1 MGSYN
6 NEEAV
11 ISELFTRHLSL
22 RYECCVDVGASDG
35 LTMSNTHFLFAG
47 GWNGVA
53 VEYYPPS
60 FAKLATVYASTPG
73 VQLLRCR
80 ATPEGIVPLLRG
92 CGVPTDFDFLSL
104 DIDGYDH
111 FVLDAVLASY
121 RPTLICAEINE
132 TFPPPVKFTVKYRS
146 DLVWNEDKF
155 FGQSIAKVQEL
166 CDRRDYAIV
175 RLEYNNVFLAPRELL
190 AAAKLEALTPE
201 AAYRRGYLERPD
213 RLQRFPWNANVEQLH
228 GLAPEEVVAWAE
240 RYFDKYRGQFECSA
254 R

>member
-6 NEEAV
+6 NEESV
-11 ISELFTRHLSL
+11 IAEFFTRHLPL

-47 GWNGVA
+47 GWKGVA
-53 VEYYPPS
+53 IEYNPPS
-60 FAKLATVYASTPG
+60 FTKLASVYAGRPD

-80 ATPEGIVPLLRG
+80 ATPEGIAPLLRG

-104 DIDGYDH
+104 DIDGYDF
-111 FVLDAVLASY
+111 FVLDELLATY

-132 TFPPPVKFTVKYRS
+132 TFPPPVKFTVKYRP

-175 RLEYNNVFLAPRELL
+175 RLEYNNVFLVPRDLL
-190 AAAKLEALTPE
+190 AVAKLGAMTPE
-201 AAYRRGYLERPD
+201 LAYRQGYLD
-213 RLQRFPWNANVEQLH
+213 RADRQQRFPWNADVEHLH
-228 GLAPEEVVAWAE
+228 GLPPEEVVAWVE
-240 RYFDKYRGQFECSA
+240 RHFEKYRGRFECTA